1 VATPVKERPLARS
14 ANLRIKTRERGP
26 RDFAFNVFCF
36 FVVSY
41 FLHFAARIPPLGVIR
56 IDILLALMVA
66 LAILMA
72 PKQEKAGQKE
82 LRSPVAEGINHA
94 LVILLVYIVVTLPF
108 VEYTG
113 SVLRNGFENFIKSV
127 CFYFF
132 IVATVDTP
140 KKLRTLLFLY
150 VGCQVF
156 RVLEPL
162 YMHITDGYWGSN
174 TSMEGW
180 QVMDRLSGSPY
191 DIINPNGLGFL
202 VVTILPMLHYVCP
215 PTTGIRKI
223 LWAVIAGAMAYAL
236 ILSSSRSSFLALIF
250 LALVVII
257 RSKHRAGMLVA
268 GALAGLLAVSVM
280 SPLQRE
286 RYLSIVSHDA
296 RGAGTAEGR
305 INGLYSDLAVAMKRP
320 FFGFGLGSSGEA
332 NSNFGGTGLIAHN
345 LYLEVAQE
353 LGFIGL
359 ILFLSL
365 LWKFV
370 RSCYAMKAA
379 VARTPVK
386 DLPDPRDAA
395 DFTFLSALSESLLVQ
410 IIVYLF
416 FSIASY
422 GLSEPYWYFIGGL
435 CVVAAKLTTQMSN
448 KETQS

>member
-1 VATPVKERPLARS
+1 MNAEPKVAAAPAKP
-14 ANLRIKTRERGP
+14 TRRAQAQVRGP
-26 RDFAFNVFCF
+26 RDFAFNVFCV

-41 FLHFAARIPPLGVIR
+41 FLHFAARIPLLGVLR
-56 IDILLALMVA
+56 VDILLAAMVT
-66 LAILMA
+66 LAILFA
-72 PKQEKAGQKE
+72 PKQGRAGKAPPQ
-82 LRSPVAEGINHA
+82 SAVAEGINRA
-94 LVILLVYIVVTLPF
+94 LVILLGYIVLTLPF

-113 SVLRNGFENFIKSV
+113 SVLRHGFEPFLKSV

-140 KKLRTLLFLY
+140 KKLRTFLFLY

-162 YMHITDGYWGSN
+162 WMHVMDGYWGSN
-174 TSMEGW
+174 ASMEGW
-180 QVMDRLSGSPY
+180 VTMDRLSGSPY

-202 VVTILPMLHYVCP
+202 VVTILPLVHYVVP
-215 PTTGIRKI
+215 PTTGFRKA
-223 LWAVIAGAMAYAL
+223 LWVFIAGAMSYAL

-257 RSKHRAGMLVA
+257 RSRHRAALLVA
-268 GALAGLLAVSVM
+268 GVAASVLAISVM
-280 SPLQRE
+280 SPLQKE

-305 INGLYSDLAVAMKRP
+305 INGLYSDVAVAMKRP
-320 FFGFGLGSSGEA
+320 LFGFGLGSSAEA
-332 NSNFGGTGLIAHN
+332 NSNFGGTGLVAHN

-359 ILFLSL
+359 ALVLSL

-370 RSCYAMKAA
+370 RSCYAMKEA
-379 VARTPVK
+379 VARRAAAG
-386 DLPDPRDAA
+386 LPEGSNAA
-395 DFTFLSALSESLLVQ
+395 DFSFLSALSESLLVQ
-410 IIVYLF
+410 IMVYLF

-422 GLSEPYWYFIGGL
+422 GLSEPYWYCIGGL
-435 CVVAAKLTTQMSN
+435 CVVAAKLATQLSDE
-448 KETQS
+448 KTAS

>member
-1 VATPVKERPLARS
+1 MATEVKARET
-14 ANLRIKTRERGP
+14 TRRSGRVVVERGP
-26 RDFAFNVFCF
+26 RDFAFNVFCV

-41 FLHFAARIPPLGVIR
+41 FLHFAARIPPLG
-56 IDILLALMVA
+56 ILV
-66 LAILMA
+66 A
-72 PKQEKAGQKE
+72 PKQGRAALKKE
-82 LRSPVAEGINHA
+82 PQSAIADGINRA

-113 SVLRNGFENFIKSV
+113 SVLRHGFENFIKSV

-132 IVATVDTP
+132 IVATVDSP

-215 PTTGIRKI
+215 PTTAMRKI
-223 LWAVIAGAMAYAL
+223 LWTVIAGAMAYAL

-250 LALVVII
+250 LGLVVII
-257 RSKHRAGMLVA
+257 RSKHRAAMLVG
-268 GALAGLLAVSVM
+268 GAMAALLAVAVM

-359 ILFLSL
+359 ALVLSL

-370 RSCYAMKAA
+370 RSCYAMKEV
-379 VARTPVK
+379 VARTPISEIS
-386 DLPDPRDAA
+386 DPRKAA
-395 DFTFLSALSESLLVQ
+395 DFSFLSALSESLLVQ

-416 FSIASY
+416 FSVASY
-422 GLSEPYWYFIGGL
+422 GLSEPYWYCIGGL
-435 CVVAAKLTTQMSN
+435 CVVAAKLTTQLSN
-448 KETQS
+448 KETKS